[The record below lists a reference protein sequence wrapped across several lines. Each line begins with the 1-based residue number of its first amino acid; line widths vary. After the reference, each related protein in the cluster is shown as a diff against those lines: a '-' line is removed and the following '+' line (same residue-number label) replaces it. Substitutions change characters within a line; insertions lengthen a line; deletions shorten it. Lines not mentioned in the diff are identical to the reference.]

1 MTRPSDR
8 ARVAG
13 ARSAGARELRIIAGL
28 WRGRRWRFPA
38 GPDIRPTPDRVRET
52 LFNWLAPHIRGARVL
67 DLFTGSGA
75 LGLEALSRGA
85 AHAAFVDADPR
96 AIDAL
101 RERCAEWGAAARGAD
116 TPVGSAEFHR
126 ADALAF
132 LARRAPRTVA
142 GGAAGRGDAVAPFD
156 IVLLD
161 PPFGA
166 DLWSEAATR
175 LESGGWLA
183 PEAFVYVEAPV
194 GDGAASKADGRMSG
208 LPPGLPA
215 TLRPWR
221 HGKAGE
227 VGYHLLRRDARP
239 ESDEA
244 NAT

>member
-1 MTRPSDR
+1 MTRPVQNR
-8 ARVAG
+8 AAQT
-13 ARSAGARELRIIAGL
+13 RELRIIAGQ
-28 WRGRRWRFPA
+28 WRGRRWRFPV

-67 DLFTGSGA
+67 DLFAGSGA
-75 LGLEALSRGA
+75 LGLESLSRGA
-85 AHAAFVDADPR
+85 AHATFVDADPR
-96 AIDAL
+96 AVDAL
-101 RERCAEWGAAARGAD
+101 RERCTEWSGASREAG

-132 LARRAPRTVA
+132 LAGP
-142 GGAAGRGDAVAPFD
+142 AGRSSSGPAAVPFD
-156 IVLLD
+156 VVFLD

-166 DLWSEAATR
+166 GLWGKTASR

-183 PEAFVYVEAPV
+183 PQAFVYLEAPA
-194 GDGAASKADGRMSG
+194 GA

-221 HGKAGE
+221 DGKAGE